1 MKKITAFLILV
12 VVVFFCLSA
21 CVSNS
26 EVTTDKTEN
35 DEQRVTYTP
44 EEYIEMI
51 KNYVPDNCNM
61 SADELIRRNYG
72 STKYTYHE
80 ENGKKYITLNINN
93 DIVFAIF
100 TVEYEITD
108 MVGTT
113 NYRIVSG
120 SMTNLITN
128 TVTPLSV
135 ETTTQHL
142 EMIYGI

>member
-1 MKKITAFLILV
+1 MKKITAFLILALI
-12 VVVFFCLSA
+12 VFFCLSGCA
-21 CVSNS
+21 SNS
-26 EVTTDKTEN
+26 EDTTSKMEN
-35 DEQRVTYTP
+35 DEQIVTHTP
-44 EEYIEMI
+44 EEYIDML
-51 KNYVPDNCNM
+51 KNYVPANCNV

-113 NYRIVSG
+113 NYEIISG

-135 ETTTQHL
+135 ETTVEHL